1 MITNH
6 DGITAHMLLMLIH
19 SRLLA
24 MLPGAVIVIVVA
36 FAARL
41 RTVAAAAAGAVDGTK
56 TK

>member
-6 DGITAHMLLMLIH
+6 DAITAHMLLMLIH

-24 MLPGAVIVIVVA
+24 MLTGAVIVIVVA
-36 FAARL
+36 LEA
-41 RTVAAAAAGAVDGTK
+41 AAAAAGAVDGTK